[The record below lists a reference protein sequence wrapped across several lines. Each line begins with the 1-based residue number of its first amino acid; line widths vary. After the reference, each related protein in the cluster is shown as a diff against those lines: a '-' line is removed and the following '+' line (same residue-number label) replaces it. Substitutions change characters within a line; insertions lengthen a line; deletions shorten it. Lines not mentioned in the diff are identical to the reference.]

1 MLRVVETFVSL
12 QGESTQAG
20 RKCFFIRLEGCN
32 LSCSYCD
39 TRYAA
44 SGGKP
49 MSIGELTELA
59 EKSRT
64 SLVEI
69 TGGEPLLQTET
80 PALCRAL
87 LEKGFEVMLET
98 NGALSI
104 EEIPVQVRRIVDCKL
119 PDSGMADRMLVENYA
134 LLTARDEVK
143 FVVSSK
149 RDFVYAE
156 KVCAEYDL
164 ASKSPHLLV
173 SPVWGRV
180 GLEEL
185 ADWLIASVHPFRLQ
199 LQMHKIIWG
208 DRRGV

>member
-1 MLRVVETFVSL
+1 MLRVVETFVSI

-32 LSCSYCD
+32 LACLYCD

-59 EKSRT
+59 GKSGT
-64 SLVEI
+64 GLVEI

-98 NGALSI
+98 NGALPI
-104 EEIPVQVRRIVDCKL
+104 GDVPVQVRRIVDCKL
-119 PDSGMADRMLVENYA
+119 PDSGMADRMLFENYA
-134 LLTARDEVK
+134 LLTERDEVK

-149 RDFVYAE
+149 RDFAYAE
-156 KVCAEYDL
+156 SICARYDL
-164 ASKSPHLLV
+164 PSKTPHLLV

-180 GLEEL
+180 GFEEL
-185 ADWLIASVHPFRLQ
+185 AAWLLDSGQPFRLQ
-199 LQMHKIIWG
+199 LQMHKVIWG